1 MRNQPPL
8 RRMIPITAIRHL
20 YRLLRDFPMAEFH
33 LAVAR
38 ELCRRPEQM
47 AKLIAES
54 REHCTLYDN
63 RDEGFHN
70 RGTEGLLSDRML
82 GNGQLANM
90 LVQQLV
96 GIEGKVAKVEGEP
109 QYDFRYVDYQISPL
123 RTTRS
128 EFENGESGQSS
139 GAGGMDILLSNQEDR
154 TPIVGEIKAD
164 TDVNPFFGLI
174 QSLMYAVELSTPSQR
189 TRLQKAY
196 PDRFA
201 GLSTGP
207 GIDIYLIL
215 LRYPKDMVSQQFLT
229 LTGEMSAYLMAK
241 DCPISN
247 IVRRIVA
254 LQSPMSPTNLNQFT
268 VAFAHGD

>member
-1 MRNQPPL
+1 MRNQPSL
-8 RRMIPITAIRHL
+8 QRLIPVTALRHL
-20 YRLLRDFPMAEFH
+20 YRLLRDFPMEEFH

-38 ELCRRPEQM
+38 ELCRRPEQV
-47 AKLIAES
+47 AKLVAES
-54 REHCTLYDN
+54 REHFTLYDN

-70 RGTEGLLSDRML
+70 RGTEGHLSDRML
-82 GNGQLANM
+82 NNGQLANM
-90 LVQQLV
+90 LVHQLV
-96 GIEGKVAKVEGEP
+96 GSEGKVAKVEAAP

-139 GAGGMDILLSNQEDR
+139 GAGGMDLLLSNHQDR

-164 TDVNPFFGLI
+164 TDVNPFLGLI
-174 QSLMYAVELSTPSQR
+174 QSLMYSIELSTPSQR

-201 GLSTGP
+201 ELSSGP

-215 LRYPKDMVSQQFLT
+215 LRYPTDKVSQEFLS
-229 LTGEMSAYLMAK
+229 LTGEMSAFLMAK

-254 LQSPMSPTNLNQFT
+254 VQSPMSPTNLNHFT